1 MQNRFEQF
9 SQNIIAMHTGS
20 AGAFDP
26 ARMMFPPEEKEASSQ
41 EMQNLYMTNVYRIQ
55 NLTEENY
62 LYRQNFQFL
71 TQMFEKQIHKKLYP
85 QVERQVEKTIRQEL
99 PKAEDR
105 VIREMTKELHTL
117 VKESGVE
124 QLRVLEKEAKEEQ
137 KVLLRKIENIY
148 NSSVYVNVQA
158 KNIQNDN
165 ISINGRVE
173 NGQKTGSATDRNT
186 WLRTQITSV
195 LEQKDQQTV
204 KNLTE
209 EILQK
214 VKAKDASVAIQQ
226 TERVYLEQVLE
237 EYTEGKTDHQQ
248 TVRQAAEIIER
259 FARRGQTERRLSEW
273 ITADPSISQPRKV
286 QQPEKARSTQ
296 LLQWMELAAHSLQP
310 SQHLTYPAAKAMENH
325 TTEEVI
331 RQKPDMAPME
341 HLSAPEERVAQPWQD
356 VINQAVQSQS
366 PQPQAGRSQDM
377 SQPQIWT
384 AQTLMSLQHQTS
396 SASSTSPAAKAMES
410 HPVEEEAIRQR
421 TDATLMEHLSVPEE
435 RVAQPS
441 QEVINQAVQ
450 SQSPQPQV
458 GRSQDIS
465 QPQIWTAQTLMSLQH
480 QTSSISS
487 ISPAAKAMESHP
499 VEEEAIRQRTDAAP
513 MEHLSTPEERVAQ
526 PSQKVV
532 NQAVQSQSP
541 QSQVGRSQDMS
552 QPQVWTTQTLLSL
565 QHNSPSTSPA
575 AKAMES
581 HPVEEEAIRQRTD
594 AAPMEHLTA
603 PEERVAQ
610 PSQDVINQAVQ
621 SQSPQPQAGR
631 SQDMSQPQA
640 RQSQDMSQPQI
651 WTAQTLMSL
660 QHQTSSASST
670 SPAAKAM
677 ESHPV
682 EEEAIRQRTDAASM
696 EHLTIPESDTKGQ
709 STKGQATENRQPH
722 VWTAQTLLSLQ
733 HTPPSVS
740 PATKAMKS
748 HSAEEATRQRT
759 KMASME
765 HLTIPE
771 NNTETQKNDVFRAEQ
786 VQRFTPVQMLPQQS
800 DMSQSM
806 PPAPTQVMSQAP
818 PSTQV
823 MPQATTPKQAMI
835 QAHMFSQM
843 QQPPEIPQAASMRR
857 SSPRPQQMTMHHPQS
872 YVMEAAPII
881 YAEEPKQAADPGEH
895 QVLRKQIREIT
906 EHIDE
911 VKKTVAIERQV
922 LTEQQKESVRQV
934 IRSTPSLLT
943 EGEIAVLMK
952 QKVETEISRKMDESM
967 QQMTNRVYRR
977 IEEKLKTERE
987 RRGRI

>member
-173 NGQKTGSATDRNT
+173 NGQKTGSVKDRNT

-214 VKAKDASVAIQQ
+214 VKTKDASVAIQQ

-237 EYTEGKTDHQQ
+237 GYTEGKTDRQQ

-286 QQPEKARSTQ
+286 QQSEKARSTQ

-310 SQHLTYPAAKAMENH
+310 SQHPTSPAAKAMESH
-325 TTEEVI
+325 PVEEEAI
-331 RQKPDMAPME
+331 RQRTDATPME
-341 HLSAPEERVAQPWQD
+341 HLSAPEEGVAQPSQA

-377 SQPQIWT
+377 SQPQVWT
-384 AQTLMSLQHQTS
+384 T
-396 SASSTSPAAKAMES
+396 
-410 HPVEEEAIRQR
+410 
-421 TDATLMEHLSVPEE
+421 
-435 RVAQPS
+435 
-441 QEVINQAVQ
+441 
-450 SQSPQPQV
+450 
-458 GRSQDIS
+458 
-465 QPQIWTAQTLMSLQH
+465 QTLMSLQH

-487 ISPAAKAMESHP
+487 TSPAAKAMESHQ
-499 VEEEAIRQRTDAAP
+499 VEKEAIRQRADVAPMEHLSAPEEGVAQPSQAVINQAVQSQSPQPQAGRSQDMSQPQVWTTQTLMSLQHQTSSISSTSPAAKAMESHQVEKEAIRQRADVAPMEHLSAPEKRVAQPSQAVINQAVQSQSSQPQGGRSQDMSQPQVWTTQTLMSLQHQASSISSTSPAAKAMESHLAEDLILQRTEAAP
-513 MEHLSTPEERVAQ
+513 MEHLSAPEERVAQ

-541 QSQVGRSQDMS
+541 QSQVGRLQDMS

-565 QHNSPSTSPA
+565 QHNSPSSAPE
-575 AKAMES
+575 AKAME
-581 HPVEEEAIRQRTD
+581 
-594 AAPMEHLTA
+594 
-603 PEERVAQ
+603 
-610 PSQDVINQAVQ
+610 
-621 SQSPQPQAGR
+621 
-631 SQDMSQPQA
+631 
-640 RQSQDMSQPQI
+640 
-651 WTAQTLMSL
+651 
-660 QHQTSSASST
+660 
-670 SPAAKAM
+670 
-677 ESHPV
+677 
-682 EEEAIRQRTDAASM
+682 
-696 EHLTIPESDTKGQ
+696 
-709 STKGQATENRQPH
+709 
-722 VWTAQTLLSLQ
+722 
-733 HTPPSVS
+733 
-740 PATKAMKS
+740 S
-748 HSAEEATRQRT
+748 HSAEEATQQRT
-759 KMASME
+759 EMASME
-765 HLTIPE
+765 HLT
-771 NNTETQKNDVFRAEQ
+771 
-786 VQRFTPVQMLPQQS
+786 
-800 DMSQSM
+800 M
-806 PPAPTQVMSQAP
+806 PPAMSP
-818 PSTQV
+818 PPTQV
-823 MPQATTPKQAMI
+823 MPQVTTPKPAMI
-835 QAHMFSQM
+835 QAHMFPQM
-843 QQPPEIPQAASMRR
+843 QQPPEVPQAASMRR
-857 SSPRPQQMTMHHPQS
+857 SGPRPQQMTMHHPQS

-895 QVLRKQIREIT
+895 QVIRKQIREIT
-906 EHIDE
+906 EHIEE

>member
-105 VIREMTKELHTL
+105 VIREMTKQLHTL
-117 VKESGVE
+117 VQESGVE

-158 KNIQNDN
+158 KNIRNN
-165 ISINGRVE
+165 NVSINGRVE
-173 NGQKTGSATDRNT
+173 NGQKTGSAKDRNT

-195 LEQKDQQTV
+195 LEQKDQQTA

-214 VKAKDASVAIQQ
+214 VKAKDTSVAIQQ

-237 EYTEGKTDHQQ
+237 EYTEGKTDRQQ
-248 TVRQAAEIIER
+248 TVRQAVEIIER
-259 FARRGQTERRLSEW
+259 FARRGQSERRLSEW

-286 QQPEKARSTQ
+286 QQSEKARSTQ

-325 TTEEVI
+325 PTEEVI

-341 HLSAPEERVAQPWQD
+341 HLSAPEERVAQPRQN

-366 PQPQAGRSQDM
+366 PQPQAGRLHDM

-384 AQTLMSLQHQTS
+384 AQLLKASQH
-396 SASSTSPAAKAMES
+396 STSPAAKAMES

-421 TDATLMEHLSVPEE
+421 TDAAPMEHLSRPEE

-458 GRSQDIS
+458 GRSQDMS

-480 QTSSISS
+480 QTSSI
-487 ISPAAKAMESHP
+487 
-499 VEEEAIRQRTDAAP
+499 
-513 MEHLSTPEERVAQ
+513 
-526 PSQKVV
+526 
-532 NQAVQSQSP
+532 
-541 QSQVGRSQDMS
+541 
-552 QPQVWTTQTLLSL
+552 
-565 QHNSPSTSPA
+565 
-575 AKAMES
+575 
-581 HPVEEEAIRQRTD
+581 
-594 AAPMEHLTA
+594 
-603 PEERVAQ
+603 
-610 PSQDVINQAVQ
+610 
-621 SQSPQPQAGR
+621 
-631 SQDMSQPQA
+631 
-640 RQSQDMSQPQI
+640 
-651 WTAQTLMSL
+651 
-660 QHQTSSASST
+660 SST

-733 HTPPSVS
+733 HTPHSVS

-765 HLTIPE
+765 HLTMPE
-771 NNTETQKNDVFRAEQ
+771 NNTETQKDDVFRVEQ

-806 PPAPTQVMSQAP
+806 PPAPTQVM
-818 PSTQV
+818 
-823 MPQATTPKQAMI
+823 PQATTPKQAMI

-843 QQPPEIPQAASMRR
+843 QQPPEVPQAASMRR
-857 SSPRPQQMTMHHPQS
+857 SSPRSQQRTMHHPQS

-881 YAEEPKQAADPGEH
+881 YAEEPKQVADPGEH
-895 QVLRKQIREIT
+895 QVIRKQIREIT
-906 EHIDE
+906 EHIEE

>member
-173 NGQKTGSATDRNT
+173 NGQKTGSVEDRNT

-214 VKAKDASVAIQQ
+214 VKTKDASVAIQQ

-237 EYTEGKTDHQQ
+237 GYTEGKTDRQQ

-273 ITADPSISQPRKV
+273 ITADPSISQPKKV
-286 QQPEKARSTQ
+286 QQSEKARSTQ

-310 SQHLTYPAAKAMENH
+310 SQHPTSPAAKAMENH
-325 TTEEVI
+325 TKEEVI
-331 RQKPDMAPME
+331 RQKADMAPME
-341 HLSAPEERVAQPWQD
+341 HLSAPEERVAQPSQA

-377 SQPQIWT
+377 SQPQVWT
-384 AQTLMSLQHQTS
+384 TQTLMSLQHQTS
-396 SASSTSPAAKAMES
+396 SISSTSPAAKAMES

-421 TDATLMEHLSVPEE
+421 ADAAPMEHLSAPEE

-441 QEVINQAVQ
+441 QKIANQAVQ
-450 SQSPQPQV
+450 NQSPQPQV
-458 GRSQDIS
+458 GRSQDMS
-465 QPQIWTAQTLMSLQH
+465 QPQVWTTQTLMSLQH
-480 QTSSISS
+480 PTSST
-487 ISPAAKAMESHP
+487 SPAAKAMESHLA
-499 VEEEAIRQRTDAAP
+499 EDLILQRTEAAP
-513 MEHLSTPEERVAQ
+513 MEHLTAPEERVAQ

-541 QSQVGRSQDMS
+541 QSRVGRLQDMS

-581 HPVEEEAIRQRTD
+581 H
-594 AAPMEHLTA
+594 
-603 PEERVAQ
+603 
-610 PSQDVINQAVQ
+610 
-621 SQSPQPQAGR
+621 
-631 SQDMSQPQA
+631 
-640 RQSQDMSQPQI
+640 
-651 WTAQTLMSL
+651 
-660 QHQTSSASST
+660 
-670 SPAAKAM
+670 
-677 ESHPV
+677 
-682 EEEAIRQRTDAASM
+682 
-696 EHLTIPESDTKGQ
+696 
-709 STKGQATENRQPH
+709 
-722 VWTAQTLLSLQ
+722 
-733 HTPPSVS
+733 
-740 PATKAMKS
+740 
-748 HSAEEATRQRT
+748 SAEEATQQRT
-759 KMASME
+759 EMASME
-765 HLTIPE
+765 HLT
-771 NNTETQKNDVFRAEQ
+771 
-786 VQRFTPVQMLPQQS
+786 
-800 DMSQSM
+800 M
-806 PPAPTQVMSQAP
+806 PPAMSP
-818 PSTQV
+818 PPTQV
-823 MPQATTPKQAMI
+823 MPQVTIPKPAMI
-835 QAHMFSQM
+835 QAHMFPQM
-843 QQPPEIPQAASMRR
+843 QQPPEVPQAASMRR
-857 SSPRPQQMTMHHPQS
+857 SSPRLQQRTMHHPQS

-895 QVLRKQIREIT
+895 QVIRKQIREIT
-906 EHIDE
+906 EHIEE

>member
-165 ISINGRVE
+165 VSINGRVE
-173 NGQKTGSATDRNT
+173 NGQKTGSAEDRNT

-214 VKAKDASVAIQQ
+214 VKTKDASVAIQQ

-237 EYTEGKTDHQQ
+237 GYTEGKTDRQQ

-259 FARRGQTERRLSEW
+259 FTRWGQTERRLSEW

-286 QQPEKARSTQ
+286 QQSEKARSTQ

-310 SQHLTYPAAKAMENH
+310 AQHPTSPAAKAMENH
-325 TTEEVI
+325 TKEEVI
-331 RQKPDMAPME
+331 RQKADMAPME
-341 HLSAPEERVAQPWQD
+341 HLSIQQPKTFQVEQQVSSQPTKEAIRQRTDATTMEHLSVSEERVAQSSQA

-366 PQPQAGRSQDM
+366 PQPQAGRSHNM
-377 SQPQIWT
+377 SQPQVWT
-384 AQTLMSLQHQTS
+384 TQTLMSLQHQTS
-396 SASSTSPAAKAMES
+396 SISSTSPAAKAMES

-421 TDATLMEHLSVPEE
+421 ADV
-435 RVAQPS
+435 
-441 QEVINQAVQ
+441 
-450 SQSPQPQV
+450 
-458 GRSQDIS
+458 
-465 QPQIWTAQTLMSLQH
+465 
-480 QTSSISS
+480 
-487 ISPAAKAMESHP
+487 
-499 VEEEAIRQRTDAAP
+499 AP
-513 MEHLSTPEERVAQ
+513 MEHLTAPEERVAQ

-541 QSQVGRSQDMS
+541 QSQVGRLQDMS

-581 HPVEEEAIRQRTD
+581 H
-594 AAPMEHLTA
+594 
-603 PEERVAQ
+603 
-610 PSQDVINQAVQ
+610 
-621 SQSPQPQAGR
+621 
-631 SQDMSQPQA
+631 
-640 RQSQDMSQPQI
+640 
-651 WTAQTLMSL
+651 
-660 QHQTSSASST
+660 
-670 SPAAKAM
+670 
-677 ESHPV
+677 
-682 EEEAIRQRTDAASM
+682 
-696 EHLTIPESDTKGQ
+696 
-709 STKGQATENRQPH
+709 
-722 VWTAQTLLSLQ
+722 
-733 HTPPSVS
+733 
-740 PATKAMKS
+740 
-748 HSAEEATRQRT
+748 SAEEATQQRT
-759 KMASME
+759 EMASME
-765 HLTIPE
+765 HLT
-771 NNTETQKNDVFRAEQ
+771 
-786 VQRFTPVQMLPQQS
+786 
-800 DMSQSM
+800 M
-806 PPAPTQVMSQAP
+806 PPAMSSSP
-818 PSTQV
+818 TQV
-823 MPQATTPKQAMI
+823 MPQVTTPKLAII
-835 QAHMFSQM
+835 QAHMFPQM
-843 QQPPEIPQAASMRR
+843 QQPPEVPQVASMRR
-857 SSPRPQQMTMHHPQS
+857 SSPRSQQRTMHHPQS

-895 QVLRKQIREIT
+895 QVIRKQIREIT
-906 EHIDE
+906 EHIEE

>member
-165 ISINGRVE
+165 VSINGRVE
-173 NGQKTGSATDRNT
+173 NGQKTGSAKDRNT

-214 VKAKDASVAIQQ
+214 VKTKDASVAIQQ

-237 EYTEGKTDHQQ
+237 GYTEGKTDRQQ

-286 QQPEKARSTQ
+286 QQSEKARSTQ
-296 LLQWMELAAHSLQP
+296 LLQWMEMAAHSLQP
-310 SQHLTYPAAKAMENH
+310 SQHPTSPAAKAMENH
-325 TTEEVI
+325 TKEEVI
-331 RQKPDMAPME
+331 RQKADMAPME
-341 HLSAPEERVAQPWQD
+341 HLTAPEERVVQPSQA
-356 VINQAVQSQS
+356 VINQAVQSHS

-377 SQPQIWT
+377 SQPQVWT
-384 AQTLMSLQHQTS
+384 TQTLMSLQHQTS
-396 SASSTSPAAKAMES
+396 SISSASPAAKAMES

-421 TDATLMEHLSVPEE
+421 ADV
-435 RVAQPS
+435 
-441 QEVINQAVQ
+441 
-450 SQSPQPQV
+450 
-458 GRSQDIS
+458 
-465 QPQIWTAQTLMSLQH
+465 
-480 QTSSISS
+480 
-487 ISPAAKAMESHP
+487 
-499 VEEEAIRQRTDAAP
+499 AP
-513 MEHLSTPEERVAQ
+513 MEHLTAPEERVAQ

-541 QSQVGRSQDMS
+541 QSQVGRLQDMSQPQVWTTQTLMSLQHPTSSTSPAAKAMESHLAEDLILQRTEATPMEHLSAPEERVAQPSQKVVNQAVQNQSPQLQVGRLQDMS

-565 QHNSPSTSPA
+565 QHNSPSSSPE
-575 AKAMES
+575 AKAME
-581 HPVEEEAIRQRTD
+581 
-594 AAPMEHLTA
+594 
-603 PEERVAQ
+603 
-610 PSQDVINQAVQ
+610 
-621 SQSPQPQAGR
+621 
-631 SQDMSQPQA
+631 
-640 RQSQDMSQPQI
+640 
-651 WTAQTLMSL
+651 
-660 QHQTSSASST
+660 
-670 SPAAKAM
+670 
-677 ESHPV
+677 
-682 EEEAIRQRTDAASM
+682 
-696 EHLTIPESDTKGQ
+696 
-709 STKGQATENRQPH
+709 
-722 VWTAQTLLSLQ
+722 
-733 HTPPSVS
+733 
-740 PATKAMKS
+740 S
-748 HSAEEATRQRT
+748 HSAEEATQQRT
-759 KMASME
+759 EMASME
-765 HLTIPE
+765 HLT
-771 NNTETQKNDVFRAEQ
+771 
-786 VQRFTPVQMLPQQS
+786 
-800 DMSQSM
+800 M
-806 PPAPTQVMSQAP
+806 PPAMSP
-818 PSTQV
+818 SSTQV
-823 MPQATTPKQAMI
+823 MPQVTTPKPAMI
-835 QAHMFSQM
+835 QAHMFPQM
-843 QQPPEIPQAASMRR
+843 QQPPEVPQAASMRR
-857 SSPRPQQMTMHHPQS
+857 SSPRSQQMTMHHPQS

-895 QVLRKQIREIT
+895 QVIRKQIREIT
-906 EHIDE
+906 EHIEE

>member
-1 MQNRFEQF
+1 
-9 SQNIIAMHTGS
+9 MHTGS

-173 NGQKTGSATDRNT
+173 NGQKTGSVEDRNT

-214 VKAKDASVAIQQ
+214 VKTKDASVAIQQ

-237 EYTEGKTDHQQ
+237 GYTEGKTDRQQ

-286 QQPEKARSTQ
+286 QQSEKARSTQ

-310 SQHLTYPAAKAMENH
+310 SQHPTSPAAKAMENH
-325 TTEEVI
+325 TKEEVI
-331 RQKPDMAPME
+331 RQKADMAPME
-341 HLSAPEERVAQPWQD
+341 HLTAPEERVVQPSQA
-356 VINQAVQSQS
+356 VINQAVQSHS

-377 SQPQIWT
+377 SQPQVWT
-384 AQTLMSLQHQTS
+384 TQTLMSLQHQTS
-396 SASSTSPAAKAMES
+396 SISSASPAAKAMESHPVEEEAIRQRADVASMEHLPASEERVAQPSQAVIDQAVQSHSPQPQAGRSQDMSQPQVWTTQTLMSLQHQTSSISSTSPAAKAMES

-421 TDATLMEHLSVPEE
+421 ADV
-435 RVAQPS
+435 
-441 QEVINQAVQ
+441 
-450 SQSPQPQV
+450 
-458 GRSQDIS
+458 
-465 QPQIWTAQTLMSLQH
+465 
-480 QTSSISS
+480 
-487 ISPAAKAMESHP
+487 
-499 VEEEAIRQRTDAAP
+499 AP
-513 MEHLSTPEERVAQ
+513 MEHLTAPEERVAQ

-541 QSQVGRSQDMS
+541 QSQVGRLQDMSQPQVWTTQTLMSLQHQTSSISSTSPAAKAMESHPVEEEAIRQRADVAPMEHLTAPEERVAQPSQKVVNQAVQSQSPQSQVGRLQDMS

-565 QHNSPSTSPA
+565 QHNSPSSSPE
-575 AKAMES
+575 AKAME
-581 HPVEEEAIRQRTD
+581 
-594 AAPMEHLTA
+594 
-603 PEERVAQ
+603 
-610 PSQDVINQAVQ
+610 
-621 SQSPQPQAGR
+621 
-631 SQDMSQPQA
+631 
-640 RQSQDMSQPQI
+640 
-651 WTAQTLMSL
+651 
-660 QHQTSSASST
+660 
-670 SPAAKAM
+670 
-677 ESHPV
+677 
-682 EEEAIRQRTDAASM
+682 
-696 EHLTIPESDTKGQ
+696 
-709 STKGQATENRQPH
+709 
-722 VWTAQTLLSLQ
+722 
-733 HTPPSVS
+733 
-740 PATKAMKS
+740 S
-748 HSAEEATRQRT
+748 HSAEEATQQRT
-759 KMASME
+759 EMASME
-765 HLTIPE
+765 HLTMP
-771 NNTETQKNDVFRAEQ
+771 TA
-786 VQRFTPVQMLPQQS
+786 
-800 DMSQSM
+800 MSPS
-806 PPAPTQVMSQAP
+806 
-818 PSTQV
+818 STQV
-823 MPQATTPKQAMI
+823 MPQVTTPKSAMI
-835 QAHMFSQM
+835 QAHMFPQM
-843 QQPPEIPQAASMRR
+843 QQPPEVPQAASMRR
-857 SSPRPQQMTMHHPQS
+857 SSPRSQQRTMHHPQS

-895 QVLRKQIREIT
+895 QVIRKQIREIT
-906 EHIDE
+906 EHIEE

>member
-173 NGQKTGSATDRNT
+173 NGQKTGSVKDRNT

-209 EILQK
+209 EILRK
-214 VKAKDASVAIQQ
+214 VKTKDASVAIQQ

-237 EYTEGKTDHQQ
+237 GYTEGKTDRQQ

-286 QQPEKARSTQ
+286 QQSEKARSTQ
-296 LLQWMELAAHSLQP
+296 LLQWMELAAHSLQS
-310 SQHLTYPAAKAMENH
+310 SQHPT
-325 TTEEVI
+325 
-331 RQKPDMAPME
+331 
-341 HLSAPEERVAQPWQD
+341 
-356 VINQAVQSQS
+356 
-366 PQPQAGRSQDM
+366 
-377 SQPQIWT
+377 
-384 AQTLMSLQHQTS
+384 
-396 SASSTSPAAKAMES
+396 
-410 HPVEEEAIRQR
+410 
-421 TDATLMEHLSVPEE
+421 
-435 RVAQPS
+435 
-441 QEVINQAVQ
+441 
-450 SQSPQPQV
+450 
-458 GRSQDIS
+458 
-465 QPQIWTAQTLMSLQH
+465 
-480 QTSSISS
+480 
-487 ISPAAKAMESHP
+487 SPAAKAMESHP

-513 MEHLSTPEERVAQ
+513 MEHLSTPEEHVAQ
-526 PSQKVV
+526 PSQ
-532 NQAVQSQSP
+532 A
-541 QSQVGRSQDMS
+541 
-552 QPQVWTTQTLLSL
+552 
-565 QHNSPSTSPA
+565 
-575 AKAMES
+575 
-581 HPVEEEAIRQRTD
+581 
-594 AAPMEHLTA
+594 
-603 PEERVAQ
+603 
-610 PSQDVINQAVQ
+610 VINQAVQ

-631 SQDMSQPQA
+631 SQDISQPQA
-640 RQSQDMSQPQI
+640 RQSQDMSQPKI

-660 QHQTSSASST
+660 QHQTSST

-709 STKGQATENRQPH
+709 AAENRKPH
-722 VWTAQTLLSLQ
+722 VWTAQTLMSLQ
-733 HTPPSVS
+733 HQTSSISSTS
-740 PATKAMKS
+740 PAAKAMES
-748 HSAEEATRQRT
+748 HPVEEEATRQRT

-765 HLTIPE
+765 HLTMPE
-771 NNTETQKNDVFRAEQ
+771 NNTETQKDDVFRAEQ

-806 PPAPTQVMSQAP
+806 S
-818 PSTQV
+818 PSPTQV
-823 MPQATTPKQAMI
+823 MPQVTIPKPAMI
-835 QAHMFSQM
+835 QAHMFPQM
-843 QQPPEIPQAASMRR
+843 QQPPEVPQAASMRR
-857 SSPRPQQMTMHHPQS
+857 SSPRLQQRTMHHPQS

-895 QVLRKQIREIT
+895 QVIRKQIREIT
-906 EHIDE
+906 EHIEE

>member
-9 SQNIIAMHTGS
+9 SQNIIAMHIGS
-20 AGAFDP
+20 TGAFDP

-173 NGQKTGSATDRNT
+173 NGQKTGSAKDRNT

-214 VKAKDASVAIQQ
+214 VKAKDASVAIRQ

-237 EYTEGKTDHQQ
+237 EYTEGKTDRQQ

-286 QQPEKARSTQ
+286 QQSEKTRSTQ
-296 LLQWMELAAHSLQP
+296 LLQWMEMAAHSLQP
-310 SQHLTYPAAKAMENH
+310 SQHP
-325 TTEEVI
+325 
-331 RQKPDMAPME
+331 
-341 HLSAPEERVAQPWQD
+341 
-356 VINQAVQSQS
+356 
-366 PQPQAGRSQDM
+366 
-377 SQPQIWT
+377 
-384 AQTLMSLQHQTS
+384 
-396 SASSTSPAAKAMES
+396 TSPAAKAMES

-421 TDATLMEHLSVPEE
+421 TDATLMEHLS
-435 RVAQPS
+435 
-441 QEVINQAVQ
+441 
-450 SQSPQPQV
+450 
-458 GRSQDIS
+458 
-465 QPQIWTAQTLMSLQH
+465 
-480 QTSSISS
+480 
-487 ISPAAKAMESHP
+487 
-499 VEEEAIRQRTDAAP
+499 
-513 MEHLSTPEERVAQ
+513 
-526 PSQKVV
+526 
-532 NQAVQSQSP
+532 
-541 QSQVGRSQDMS
+541 
-552 QPQVWTTQTLLSL
+552 
-565 QHNSPSTSPA
+565 
-575 AKAMES
+575 
-581 HPVEEEAIRQRTD
+581 
-594 AAPMEHLTA
+594 A

-610 PSQDVINQAVQ
+610 PSQAVINQAVQ

-631 SQDMSQPQA
+631 SQDMSQPQV
-640 RQSQDMSQPQI
+640 
-651 WTAQTLMSL
+651 WTTQTLMSL
-660 QHQTSSASST
+660 QHQTSSISST

-682 EEEAIRQRTDAASM
+682 EEEALRQRADAAAM
-696 EHLTIPESDTKGQ
+696 EHLPAPEERVAQPSKKVVNQAVQ
-709 STKGQATENRQPH
+709 SQSPQSQVGRLQDMSQPQ
-722 VWTAQTLLSLQ
+722 VWTTQTLLSLQ
-733 HTPPSVS
+733 HNSPSSS
-740 PATKAMKS
+740 PEAKAMES
-748 HSAEEATRQRT
+748 HSAEEATQQRT
-759 KMASME
+759 EMASME
-765 HLTIPE
+765 HLT
-771 NNTETQKNDVFRAEQ
+771 
-786 VQRFTPVQMLPQQS
+786 
-800 DMSQSM
+800 M
-806 PPAPTQVMSQAP
+806 PPAMSP
-818 PSTQV
+818 PPTQV
-823 MPQATTPKQAMI
+823 MPQVTTPKQEMI
-835 QAHMFSQM
+835 QAHMFPQM
-843 QQPPEIPQAASMRR
+843 QQPPEVPQAASMRR
-857 SSPRPQQMTMHHPQS
+857 SSPRLQQRTMHHPQS

-895 QVLRKQIREIT
+895 QVIRKQIREIT
-906 EHIDE
+906 EHIEE

>member
-173 NGQKTGSATDRNT
+173 NGQKTGSAKDRNT

-273 ITADPSISQPRKV
+273 ITADPSISQQRKV
-286 QQPEKARSTQ
+286 QQSEKARSTQ

-310 SQHLTYPAAKAMENH
+310 SKHPVSPVAKAMESH
-325 TTEEVI
+325 PTEEVI
-331 RQKPDMAPME
+331 RQKTDMAPME
-341 HLSAPEERVAQPWQD
+341 HLSAPEERVTQPWQAVINQAVQSQSPQPQEGRSHD
-356 VINQAVQSQS
+356 MSQPQVWTAQLLKASRHSTSPAAKAMESHPVEEEAIRQRTDAAPMEHLSRPEERVAQPSQEVINQAVQSQS

-396 SASSTSPAAKAMES
+396 SISSTSPAAKAME
-410 HPVEEEAIRQR
+410 R
-421 TDATLMEHLSVPEE
+421 
-435 RVAQPS
+435 
-441 QEVINQAVQ
+441 
-450 SQSPQPQV
+450 
-458 GRSQDIS
+458 
-465 QPQIWTAQTLMSLQH
+465 
-480 QTSSISS
+480 
-487 ISPAAKAMESHP
+487 HP
-499 VEEEAIRQRTDAAP
+499 VEEEAIRQRTDAAS
-513 MEHLSTPEERVAQ
+513 MEHLTVPEERVAQ

-541 QSQVGRSQDMS
+541 QSQVGRLQDMS

-565 QHNSPSTSPA
+565 QHNSPSSSPE
-575 AKAMES
+575 AKAME
-581 HPVEEEAIRQRTD
+581 
-594 AAPMEHLTA
+594 
-603 PEERVAQ
+603 
-610 PSQDVINQAVQ
+610 
-621 SQSPQPQAGR
+621 
-631 SQDMSQPQA
+631 
-640 RQSQDMSQPQI
+640 
-651 WTAQTLMSL
+651 
-660 QHQTSSASST
+660 
-670 SPAAKAM
+670 
-677 ESHPV
+677 
-682 EEEAIRQRTDAASM
+682 
-696 EHLTIPESDTKGQ
+696 
-709 STKGQATENRQPH
+709 
-722 VWTAQTLLSLQ
+722 
-733 HTPPSVS
+733 
-740 PATKAMKS
+740 S
-748 HSAEEATRQRT
+748 HSAEEATQQRT
-759 KMASME
+759 EMASME
-765 HLTIPE
+765 HLT
-771 NNTETQKNDVFRAEQ
+771 
-786 VQRFTPVQMLPQQS
+786 
-800 DMSQSM
+800 M
-806 PPAPTQVMSQAP
+806 PPAMSP
-818 PSTQV
+818 PPTQV
-823 MPQATTPKQAMI
+823 MPQVTIPKPAMI
-835 QAHMFSQM
+835 QAHMFPQM
-843 QQPPEIPQAASMRR
+843 QQPPEVPQAASMRR
-857 SSPRPQQMTMHHPQS
+857 SSPRLQQRTMHHPQS

-895 QVLRKQIREIT
+895 QVIRKQIREIT
-906 EHIDE
+906 EHIEE

>member
-1 MQNRFEQF
+1 
-9 SQNIIAMHTGS
+9 
-20 AGAFDP
+20 
-26 ARMMFPPEEKEASSQ
+26 
-41 EMQNLYMTNVYRIQ
+41 
-55 NLTEENY
+55 
-62 LYRQNFQFL
+62 
-71 TQMFEKQIHKKLYP
+71 
-85 QVERQVEKTIRQEL
+85 
-99 PKAEDR
+99 
-105 VIREMTKELHTL
+105 
-117 VKESGVE
+117 
-124 QLRVLEKEAKEEQ
+124 
-137 KVLLRKIENIY
+137 
-148 NSSVYVNVQA
+148 
-158 KNIQNDN
+158 
-165 ISINGRVE
+165 
-173 NGQKTGSATDRNT
+173 
-186 WLRTQITSV
+186 
-195 LEQKDQQTV
+195 
-204 KNLTE
+204 
-209 EILQK
+209 
-214 VKAKDASVAIQQ
+214 
-226 TERVYLEQVLE
+226 
-237 EYTEGKTDHQQ
+237 
-248 TVRQAAEIIER
+248 
-259 FARRGQTERRLSEW
+259 
-273 ITADPSISQPRKV
+273 
-286 QQPEKARSTQ
+286 
-296 LLQWMELAAHSLQP
+296 
-310 SQHLTYPAAKAMENH
+310 
-325 TTEEVI
+325 
-331 RQKPDMAPME
+331 
-341 HLSAPEERVAQPWQD
+341 
-356 VINQAVQSQS
+356 
-366 PQPQAGRSQDM
+366 
-377 SQPQIWT
+377 
-384 AQTLMSLQHQTS
+384 
-396 SASSTSPAAKAMES
+396 
-410 HPVEEEAIRQR
+410 
-421 TDATLMEHLSVPEE
+421 MEHLSVPEE

-594 AAPMEHLTA
+594 AAPMEHLST

-610 PSQDVINQAVQ
+610 PSQEVINQAVQ
-621 SQSPQPQAGR
+621 NQNPQPQAGR
-631 SQDMSQPQA
+631 
-640 RQSQDMSQPQI
+640 SQDMSQPQI
-651 WTAQTLMSL
+651 WTAQTLMPL
-660 QHQTSSASST
+660 QHQTFSISSV

-677 ESHPV
+677 ERHPV
-682 EEEAIRQRTDAASM
+682 E
-696 EHLTIPESDTKGQ
+696 
-709 STKGQATENRQPH
+709 
-722 VWTAQTLLSLQ
+722 
-733 HTPPSVS
+733 
-740 PATKAMKS
+740 
-748 HSAEEATRQRT
+748 EEATRQRT
-759 KMASME
+759 EMASME
-765 HLTIPE
+765 HLTMPE
-771 NNTETQKNDVFRAEQ
+771 NNTETQKDDVFRAEQ

-806 PPAPTQVMSQAP
+806 SPAPTQVMP
-818 PSTQV
+818 QV
-823 MPQATTPKQAMI
+823 TTPKQAMI
-835 QAHMFSQM
+835 QAHMFPQM
-843 QQPPEIPQAASMRR
+843 QQPPEVPQAASMRR
-857 SSPRPQQMTMHHPQS
+857 SSPRLQQRTMHHPQS

-895 QVLRKQIREIT
+895 QVIRKQIREIT
-906 EHIDE
+906 EHIEE

>member
-105 VIREMTKELHTL
+105 VIREMTKQLHTL
-117 VKESGVE
+117 VQESGVE

-158 KNIQNDN
+158 KNIRNN
-165 ISINGRVE
+165 NVSINGRVE
-173 NGQKTGSATDRNT
+173 NGQKTGSAKDRNT

-195 LEQKDQQTV
+195 LEQKDQQTA

-214 VKAKDASVAIQQ
+214 VKAKDTSVAIQQ

-237 EYTEGKTDHQQ
+237 EYTEGKTDRQQ
-248 TVRQAAEIIER
+248 TVRQAVEIIER
-259 FARRGQTERRLSEW
+259 FARRGQSERRLSEW

-286 QQPEKARSTQ
+286 QQSEKARSTQ

-325 TTEEVI
+325 PTEEVI

-341 HLSAPEERVAQPWQD
+341 HLSAPEERVAQPRQN

-366 PQPQAGRSQDM
+366 PQPQAGRLHDM

-384 AQTLMSLQHQTS
+384 AQLLKASQH
-396 SASSTSPAAKAMES
+396 STSPAAKAMES

-421 TDATLMEHLSVPEE
+421 TDAAPMEHLSRPEE

-458 GRSQDIS
+458 GRSQDMS

-480 QTSSISS
+480 QTSSI
-487 ISPAAKAMESHP
+487 
-499 VEEEAIRQRTDAAP
+499 
-513 MEHLSTPEERVAQ
+513 
-526 PSQKVV
+526 
-532 NQAVQSQSP
+532 
-541 QSQVGRSQDMS
+541 
-552 QPQVWTTQTLLSL
+552 
-565 QHNSPSTSPA
+565 
-575 AKAMES
+575 
-581 HPVEEEAIRQRTD
+581 
-594 AAPMEHLTA
+594 
-603 PEERVAQ
+603 
-610 PSQDVINQAVQ
+610 
-621 SQSPQPQAGR
+621 
-631 SQDMSQPQA
+631 
-640 RQSQDMSQPQI
+640 
-651 WTAQTLMSL
+651 
-660 QHQTSSASST
+660 SST

-733 HTPPSVS
+733 HTPHSVS

-748 HSAEEATRQRT
+748 HSADDATRQRT

-765 HLTIPE
+765 HLTMPE
-771 NNTETQKNDVFRAEQ
+771 NNTETQKDDVFRVEQ

-806 PPAPTQVMSQAP
+806 PPAPTQVM
-818 PSTQV
+818 
-823 MPQATTPKQAMI
+823 PQATTPKQAMI

-843 QQPPEIPQAASMRR
+843 QQPPEVPQAASMRR
-857 SSPRPQQMTMHHPQS
+857 SSPRSQQMTMHHPQS

-881 YAEEPKQAADPGEH
+881 YAEEPKQVADPGEH
-895 QVLRKQIREIT
+895 QVIRKQIREIT
-906 EHIDE
+906 EHIEE

>member
-173 NGQKTGSATDRNT
+173 NGQKTGSAKDRNT

-214 VKAKDASVAIQQ
+214 VKTKDASVAIQQ

-237 EYTEGKTDHQQ
+237 GYTEGKTDRQQ

-286 QQPEKARSTQ
+286 QQSEKARSTQ

-310 SQHLTYPAAKAMENH
+310 SQYPTSPAAKAMENH
-325 TTEEVI
+325 TKEEVI
-331 RQKPDMAPME
+331 RQKADMAPME
-341 HLSAPEERVAQPWQD
+341 HLTAPEERVAQPSQD

-366 PQPQAGRSQDM
+366 PQPQAGRSQDMSQPQARQSQDM

-581 HPVEEEAIRQRTD
+581 HSVEEEAIRQRTD
-594 AAPMEHLTA
+594 AAPMEHLST

-610 PSQDVINQAVQ
+610 PSQEVINQAVQ
-621 SQSPQPQAGR
+621 NQNPQPQAGR
-631 SQDMSQPQA
+631 
-640 RQSQDMSQPQI
+640 SQDMSQPQI
-651 WTAQTLMSL
+651 WTAQTLMPL
-660 QHQTSSASST
+660 QHQTFSISSV

-677 ESHPV
+677 ERHPV
-682 EEEAIRQRTDAASM
+682 E
-696 EHLTIPESDTKGQ
+696 
-709 STKGQATENRQPH
+709 
-722 VWTAQTLLSLQ
+722 
-733 HTPPSVS
+733 
-740 PATKAMKS
+740 
-748 HSAEEATRQRT
+748 EEATRQRT
-759 KMASME
+759 EMASME
-765 HLTIPE
+765 HLTMPE
-771 NNTETQKNDVFRAEQ
+771 NNTETQKDDVFRAEQ

-806 PPAPTQVMSQAP
+806 SPAPTQVMP
-818 PSTQV
+818 QV
-823 MPQATTPKQAMI
+823 TTPKQAMI
-835 QAHMFSQM
+835 QAHMFPQM
-843 QQPPEIPQAASMRR
+843 QQPPEVPQAASMRR
-857 SSPRPQQMTMHHPQS
+857 SSPRLQQRTMHHPQS

-895 QVLRKQIREIT
+895 QVIRKQIREIT
-906 EHIDE
+906 EHIEE

>member
-99 PKAEDR
+99 PEAEDR

-117 VKESGVE
+117 VQESGVE

-173 NGQKTGSATDRNT
+173 NGQKTGRDTDRNT

-195 LEQKDQQTV
+195 LEQKDQQTA

-214 VKAKDASVAIQQ
+214 VKAKDTSVAIQQ

-237 EYTEGKTDHQQ
+237 GYTEGKTDRQQ
-248 TVRQAAEIIER
+248 TARQATEIIER

-341 HLSAPEERVAQPWQD
+341 HLSAPEERVTQPWQE
-356 VINQAVQSQS
+356 VINQAVQNQS
-366 PQPQAGRSQDM
+366 PQPQAGQLQDM
-377 SQPQIWT
+377 SQPQVWT
-384 AQTLMSLQHQTS
+384 TQTLMSLQHQTS
-396 SASSTSPAAKAMES
+396 SISSTSPAAKAMES

-421 TDATLMEHLSVPEE
+421 ADVAPMEHLTAPEE

-441 QEVINQAVQ
+441 QAVINQAVQ

-458 GRSQDIS
+458 GRSQDMS
-465 QPQIWTAQTLMSLQH
+465 QPQVWTTQTLMSLQH

-487 ISPAAKAMESHP
+487 TSPAAKAMESHP
-499 VEEEAIRQRTDAAP
+499 VEEEAIRQRADVAP
-513 MEHLSTPEERVAQ
+513 MEHLTAPEERVAQ

-541 QSQVGRSQDMS
+541 QSQVGRLQDMS

-565 QHNSPSTSPA
+565 QHNSPSSSPE
-575 AKAMES
+575 AKAME
-581 HPVEEEAIRQRTD
+581 
-594 AAPMEHLTA
+594 
-603 PEERVAQ
+603 
-610 PSQDVINQAVQ
+610 
-621 SQSPQPQAGR
+621 
-631 SQDMSQPQA
+631 
-640 RQSQDMSQPQI
+640 
-651 WTAQTLMSL
+651 
-660 QHQTSSASST
+660 
-670 SPAAKAM
+670 
-677 ESHPV
+677 
-682 EEEAIRQRTDAASM
+682 
-696 EHLTIPESDTKGQ
+696 
-709 STKGQATENRQPH
+709 
-722 VWTAQTLLSLQ
+722 
-733 HTPPSVS
+733 
-740 PATKAMKS
+740 S
-748 HSAEEATRQRT
+748 HSAEEATQQRT
-759 KMASME
+759 EMASME
-765 HLTIPE
+765 HLT
-771 NNTETQKNDVFRAEQ
+771 
-786 VQRFTPVQMLPQQS
+786 
-800 DMSQSM
+800 M
-806 PPAPTQVMSQAP
+806 PPAMSP
-818 PSTQV
+818 PPTQV
-823 MPQATTPKQAMI
+823 MPQVTTPKQAMI

-843 QQPPEIPQAASMRR
+843 QQPPEVPQAASMRR
-857 SSPRPQQMTMHHPQS
+857 SSPRLQQRTMHHPQS

-895 QVLRKQIREIT
+895 QVIRKQIREIT

-952 QKVETEISRKMDESM
+952 QKVETEILRKMDESM

>member
-173 NGQKTGSATDRNT
+173 NGQKTGSAKDRNT

-204 KNLTE
+204 RNLTE

-214 VKAKDASVAIQQ
+214 VKTKDASVAIQQ

-237 EYTEGKTDHQQ
+237 EYTEGKTDRQQ

-286 QQPEKARSTQ
+286 QQSEKARSTQ
-296 LLQWMELAAHSLQP
+296 LLQWMEMAAHSLQP
-310 SQHLTYPAAKAMENH
+310 SQHPTSPAAKAMENH
-325 TTEEVI
+325 TKEEVI
-331 RQKPDMAPME
+331 RQKADMAPME
-341 HLSAPEERVAQPWQD
+341 HLTAPEERVVQPSQA
-356 VINQAVQSQS
+356 VINQAVQSHS

-377 SQPQIWT
+377 SQPQVWT
-384 AQTLMSLQHQTS
+384 TQTLMSLQHQTS
-396 SASSTSPAAKAMES
+396 SISSTSPAAKAMES

-421 TDATLMEHLSVPEE
+421 ADV
-435 RVAQPS
+435 
-441 QEVINQAVQ
+441 
-450 SQSPQPQV
+450 
-458 GRSQDIS
+458 
-465 QPQIWTAQTLMSLQH
+465 
-480 QTSSISS
+480 
-487 ISPAAKAMESHP
+487 
-499 VEEEAIRQRTDAAP
+499 AP
-513 MEHLSTPEERVAQ
+513 MEHLTAPEERVAQ

-541 QSQVGRSQDMS
+541 QSQVGRLQDMSQPQVWTTQTLMSLQHQTSSISSTSPAAKAMESHPVEEEAIRQRADVAPMEHLTAPEERVAQPSQKVVNQAVQSQSPQSQVGRLQDMS

-565 QHNSPSTSPA
+565 QHNSPSSSPE
-575 AKAMES
+575 AKAME
-581 HPVEEEAIRQRTD
+581 
-594 AAPMEHLTA
+594 
-603 PEERVAQ
+603 
-610 PSQDVINQAVQ
+610 
-621 SQSPQPQAGR
+621 
-631 SQDMSQPQA
+631 
-640 RQSQDMSQPQI
+640 
-651 WTAQTLMSL
+651 
-660 QHQTSSASST
+660 
-670 SPAAKAM
+670 
-677 ESHPV
+677 
-682 EEEAIRQRTDAASM
+682 
-696 EHLTIPESDTKGQ
+696 
-709 STKGQATENRQPH
+709 
-722 VWTAQTLLSLQ
+722 
-733 HTPPSVS
+733 
-740 PATKAMKS
+740 S
-748 HSAEEATRQRT
+748 HSAEEATQQRT
-759 KMASME
+759 EMASME
-765 HLTIPE
+765 HLT
-771 NNTETQKNDVFRAEQ
+771 
-786 VQRFTPVQMLPQQS
+786 
-800 DMSQSM
+800 M
-806 PPAPTQVMSQAP
+806 PPAMSP
-818 PSTQV
+818 SSTQV
-823 MPQATTPKQAMI
+823 MPQVTTPKPAMI
-835 QAHMFSQM
+835 QAHMFPQM
-843 QQPPEIPQAASMRR
+843 QQPPEVPQAASMRR
-857 SSPRPQQMTMHHPQS
+857 SSPRSQQMTMHHPQS

-895 QVLRKQIREIT
+895 QVIRKQIREIT
-906 EHIDE
+906 EHIEE

>member
-99 PKAEDR
+99 PEAEDR

-173 NGQKTGSATDRNT
+173 NGQKTGSAEDRNT

-237 EYTEGKTDHQQ
+237 EYTEGKTDRQQ

-286 QQPEKARSTQ
+286 QQSEKARSTQ

-310 SQHLTYPAAKAMENH
+310 SQHPVSPAAKVMENH
-325 TTEEVI
+325 TKEEVI
-331 RQKPDMAPME
+331 RQKADMAPMEHLSMQQPKTFQVEQQVSSQPTKEAIRQRTDATPME
-341 HLSAPEERVAQPWQD
+341 HLSAPEERVVQPSQA
-356 VINQAVQSQS
+356 VIDQAVQSHS

-377 SQPQIWT
+377 SQPQTWT
-384 AQTLMSLQHQTS
+384 TQTMMSLQHPT
-396 SASSTSPAAKAMES
+396 SSTSPAAKAMES
-410 HPVEEEAIRQR
+410 HLAEDLILQR
-421 TDATLMEHLSVPEE
+421 TE
-435 RVAQPS
+435 
-441 QEVINQAVQ
+441 
-450 SQSPQPQV
+450 
-458 GRSQDIS
+458 
-465 QPQIWTAQTLMSLQH
+465 
-480 QTSSISS
+480 
-487 ISPAAKAMESHP
+487 
-499 VEEEAIRQRTDAAP
+499 AAP
-513 MEHLSTPEERVAQ
+513 MEHLSAPEEERVAQ

-541 QSQVGRSQDMS
+541 QSQVGR
-552 QPQVWTTQTLLSL
+552 L
-565 QHNSPSTSPA
+565 
-575 AKAMES
+575 
-581 HPVEEEAIRQRTD
+581 
-594 AAPMEHLTA
+594 
-603 PEERVAQ
+603 
-610 PSQDVINQAVQ
+610 
-621 SQSPQPQAGR
+621 
-631 SQDMSQPQA
+631 
-640 RQSQDMSQPQI
+640 QDMSQPQI

-660 QHQTSSASST
+660 QHQTSSISST

-677 ESHPV
+677 ERHPV
-682 EEEAIRQRTDAASM
+682 EEEATRQRAEMVSM
-696 EHLTIPESDTKGQ
+696 EHLT
-709 STKGQATENRQPH
+709 
-722 VWTAQTLLSLQ
+722 
-733 HTPPSVS
+733 
-740 PATKAMKS
+740 M
-748 HSAEEATRQRT
+748 
-759 KMASME
+759 
-765 HLTIPE
+765 PE
-771 NNTETQKNDVFRAEQ
+771 NNTETQKEDVFRAEQ

-806 PPAPTQVMSQAP
+806 PP
-818 PSTQV
+818 
-823 MPQATTPKQAMI
+823 AMI

-895 QVLRKQIREIT
+895 QVIRKQIREIT
-906 EHIDE
+906 EHIEE

>member
-165 ISINGRVE
+165 VSINGRVE
-173 NGQKTGSATDRNT
+173 NGQKTGSAKDRNT

-214 VKAKDASVAIQQ
+214 VKTKDASVAIQQ

-237 EYTEGKTDHQQ
+237 GYTEGKTDRQQ

-273 ITADPSISQPRKV
+273 TTADPSISQPKKV
-286 QQPEKARSTQ
+286 QQSEKARSTQ
-296 LLQWMELAAHSLQP
+296 LLQWMEMAAHSLQP
-310 SQHLTYPAAKAMENH
+310 SQHPTSPAAKAMENH
-325 TTEEVI
+325 TKEEVI
-331 RQKPDMAPME
+331 RQKADMTPME
-341 HLSAPEERVAQPWQD
+341 HLSAPEDRIMQPSQE

-377 SQPQIWT
+377 SQPQVWT
-384 AQTLMSLQHQTS
+384 TQTLMSLQHQTS
-396 SASSTSPAAKAMES
+396 SISSTSPAAKAMES

-421 TDATLMEHLSVPEE
+421 ADAAPMEHLTASEE

-441 QEVINQAVQ
+441 QAVINQAMQ
-450 SQSPQPQV
+450 NQSPQPQAR
-458 GRSQDIS
+458 RSQDML
-465 QPQIWTAQTLMSLQH
+465 QPQTWTTQTMMPLQH
-480 QTSSISS
+480 PTSST
-487 ISPAAKAMESHP
+487 SPAAKAMESHLA
-499 VEEEAIRQRTDAAP
+499 EDLILQRTEAAP
-513 MEHLSTPEERVAQ
+513 MEHLSAPEERVAQ

-541 QSQVGRSQDMS
+541 QSQVGRLQDMS

-565 QHNSPSTSPA
+565 QHNSPSSSPE
-575 AKAMES
+575 AKAME
-581 HPVEEEAIRQRTD
+581 
-594 AAPMEHLTA
+594 
-603 PEERVAQ
+603 
-610 PSQDVINQAVQ
+610 
-621 SQSPQPQAGR
+621 
-631 SQDMSQPQA
+631 
-640 RQSQDMSQPQI
+640 
-651 WTAQTLMSL
+651 
-660 QHQTSSASST
+660 
-670 SPAAKAM
+670 
-677 ESHPV
+677 
-682 EEEAIRQRTDAASM
+682 
-696 EHLTIPESDTKGQ
+696 
-709 STKGQATENRQPH
+709 
-722 VWTAQTLLSLQ
+722 
-733 HTPPSVS
+733 
-740 PATKAMKS
+740 S
-748 HSAEEATRQRT
+748 HSAEEATQQRT
-759 KMASME
+759 EMASME
-765 HLTIPE
+765 HLT
-771 NNTETQKNDVFRAEQ
+771 
-786 VQRFTPVQMLPQQS
+786 
-800 DMSQSM
+800 MS
-806 PPAPTQVMSQAP
+806 PPP
-818 PSTQV
+818 TQV
-823 MPQATTPKQAMI
+823 MPQVTTPKSAMI
-835 QAHMFSQM
+835 QAHMFPQM
-843 QQPPEIPQAASMRR
+843 QQPPEVPQAASMRR
-857 SSPRPQQMTMHHPQS
+857 SSPRSQQMTMHHPQS

-895 QVLRKQIREIT
+895 QVIRKQIREIT
-906 EHIDE
+906 EHIEE

>member
-105 VIREMTKELHTL
+105 VIREMTKQLHTL
-117 VKESGVE
+117 VQESGVE

-158 KNIQNDN
+158 KNIRNN
-165 ISINGRVE
+165 NVSINGRVE
-173 NGQKTGSATDRNT
+173 NGQKTGSAKDRNT

-195 LEQKDQQTV
+195 LEQKDQQTA

-214 VKAKDASVAIQQ
+214 VKAKDTSVAIQQ

-237 EYTEGKTDHQQ
+237 GYTEGKTDRQQ
-248 TVRQAAEIIER
+248 TARQATEIIER

-286 QQPEKARSTQ
+286 QQSEKARSTQ

-325 TTEEVI
+325 PTEEVI

-341 HLSAPEERVAQPWQD
+341 HLSAPEERVAQPRQN

-366 PQPQAGRSQDM
+366 PQPQAGRLHDM

-384 AQTLMSLQHQTS
+384 AQLLKASQH
-396 SASSTSPAAKAMES
+396 STSPAAKAMES

-421 TDATLMEHLSVPEE
+421 TDAAPMEHLSRPEE

-458 GRSQDIS
+458 GRSQDMS

-487 ISPAAKAMESHP
+487 TSPAAKAMESHLA
-499 VEEEAIRQRTDAAP
+499 EDLILQRTEAAP
-513 MEHLSTPEERVAQ
+513 MEHLSAPEERVAQ

-541 QSQVGRSQDMS
+541 QLQVGRLQDMS

-565 QHNSPSTSPA
+565 QHNSPSSSPE
-575 AKAMES
+575 AKAME
-581 HPVEEEAIRQRTD
+581 
-594 AAPMEHLTA
+594 
-603 PEERVAQ
+603 
-610 PSQDVINQAVQ
+610 
-621 SQSPQPQAGR
+621 
-631 SQDMSQPQA
+631 
-640 RQSQDMSQPQI
+640 
-651 WTAQTLMSL
+651 
-660 QHQTSSASST
+660 
-670 SPAAKAM
+670 
-677 ESHPV
+677 
-682 EEEAIRQRTDAASM
+682 
-696 EHLTIPESDTKGQ
+696 
-709 STKGQATENRQPH
+709 
-722 VWTAQTLLSLQ
+722 
-733 HTPPSVS
+733 
-740 PATKAMKS
+740 S
-748 HSAEEATRQRT
+748 HSAEEATQQRT
-759 KMASME
+759 EMVSME
-765 HLTIPE
+765 HLT
-771 NNTETQKNDVFRAEQ
+771 
-786 VQRFTPVQMLPQQS
+786 
-800 DMSQSM
+800 M
-806 PPAPTQVMSQAP
+806 PPAMSP
-818 PSTQV
+818 PPIQV
-823 MPQATTPKQAMI
+823 MPQVTTPKPAMI
-835 QAHMFSQM
+835 QAHMFPQM
-843 QQPPEIPQAASMRR
+843 QQPPEVPQAASMRR
-857 SSPRPQQMTMHHPQS
+857 SSPRLQQRTMHHPQS

-895 QVLRKQIREIT
+895 QVIRKQIREIT
-906 EHIDE
+906 EHIEE

>member
-99 PKAEDR
+99 PEAEDR

-165 ISINGRVE
+165 ISINGRME
-173 NGQKTGSATDRNT
+173 NGQKTGSAEDRNT

-237 EYTEGKTDHQQ
+237 GYTEGKTDRQQ

-259 FARRGQTERRLSEW
+259 FARQGQTERRLSEW

-286 QQPEKARSTQ
+286 QQSEKARSTQ

-310 SQHLTYPAAKAMENH
+310 SKHPVSPAAKAMESH
-325 TTEEVI
+325 PVEEEAI
-331 RQKPDMAPME
+331 RQRTDAAPME
-341 HLSAPEERVAQPWQD
+341 HLSRPEERVAQPSQE
-356 VINQAVQSQS
+356 VVNQAVQNQS

-396 SASSTSPAAKAMES
+396 S
-410 HPVEEEAIRQR
+410 I
-421 TDATLMEHLSVPEE
+421 
-435 RVAQPS
+435 
-441 QEVINQAVQ
+441 
-450 SQSPQPQV
+450 
-458 GRSQDIS
+458 
-465 QPQIWTAQTLMSLQH
+465 
-480 QTSSISS
+480 
-487 ISPAAKAMESHP
+487 
-499 VEEEAIRQRTDAAP
+499 
-513 MEHLSTPEERVAQ
+513 
-526 PSQKVV
+526 
-532 NQAVQSQSP
+532 
-541 QSQVGRSQDMS
+541 
-552 QPQVWTTQTLLSL
+552 
-565 QHNSPSTSPA
+565 
-575 AKAMES
+575 
-581 HPVEEEAIRQRTD
+581 
-594 AAPMEHLTA
+594 
-603 PEERVAQ
+603 
-610 PSQDVINQAVQ
+610 
-621 SQSPQPQAGR
+621 
-631 SQDMSQPQA
+631 
-640 RQSQDMSQPQI
+640 
-651 WTAQTLMSL
+651 
-660 QHQTSSASST
+660 SST

-696 EHLTIPESDTKGQ
+696 EHLTASEERVAQPSQAVINQAVQ
-709 STKGQATENRQPH
+709 SQSPQPQGGRSQDMSQPQ
-722 VWTAQTLLSLQ
+722 VWTTQTLMSLQHPTSSTFPAAKAMESHLAEDLILQRTEAAPMEHLSAPEERVAQPSQKVVNQAVQSHSPQSQVGRLQDMSQPQVWPTQTLLSLQ
-733 HTPPSVS
+733 HNSPSSS
-740 PATKAMKS
+740 PEAKAMES
-748 HSAEEATRQRT
+748 HSAEEATPQRT
-759 KMASME
+759 EMASME
-765 HLTIPE
+765 HLTMPE
-771 NNTETQKNDVFRAEQ
+771 SNTETQKNDVFRAEQ
-786 VQRFTPVQMLPQQS
+786 VQRFTPVQMLPQQIS
-800 DMSQSM
+800 DMVQTM
-806 PPAPTQVMSQAP
+806 
-818 PSTQV
+818 PST
-823 MPQATTPKQAMI
+823 
-835 QAHMFSQM
+835 HMFPQM

-895 QVLRKQIREIT
+895 QVIRKQIREIT
-906 EHIDE
+906 EHIEE

>member
-9 SQNIIAMHTGS
+9 SQNIIAMHIGS
-20 AGAFDP
+20 TGAFDP

-173 NGQKTGSATDRNT
+173 NGQKTGSAKDRNT

-214 VKAKDASVAIQQ
+214 VKAKDASVAIRQ

-237 EYTEGKTDHQQ
+237 EYTEGKTDRQQ

-286 QQPEKARSTQ
+286 QQSEKTRSTQ
-296 LLQWMELAAHSLQP
+296 LLQWMEMAAHSLQP
-310 SQHLTYPAAKAMENH
+310 SQHP
-325 TTEEVI
+325 
-331 RQKPDMAPME
+331 
-341 HLSAPEERVAQPWQD
+341 
-356 VINQAVQSQS
+356 
-366 PQPQAGRSQDM
+366 
-377 SQPQIWT
+377 
-384 AQTLMSLQHQTS
+384 
-396 SASSTSPAAKAMES
+396 TSPAAKAMES

-421 TDATLMEHLSVPEE
+421 TDATLMEHLSAPEE

-441 QEVINQAVQ
+441 QAVINQAVQ
-450 SQSPQPQV
+450 SQSPQPQA
-458 GRSQDIS
+458 GRSQDMS
-465 QPQIWTAQTLMSLQH
+465 QPQVWTTQTLMSLQH

-487 ISPAAKAMESHP
+487 TSPAAKAMESHP
-499 VEEEAIRQRTDAAP
+499 IEEEAIRQRADAAP
-513 MEHLSTPEERVAQ
+513 MEHLTAPEERVAQPSQKVVNQAVQNQSPQPQAGRSQDMSQPQVWTTQTLMSLQHPTSSTSPAAKAMESHLAEDLILQRTEAAPMEHLSAPEERVAQ

-541 QSQVGRSQDMS
+541 QSQVGRLQDMS

-565 QHNSPSTSPA
+565 QHNSPSSSPE
-575 AKAMES
+575 AKAME
-581 HPVEEEAIRQRTD
+581 
-594 AAPMEHLTA
+594 
-603 PEERVAQ
+603 
-610 PSQDVINQAVQ
+610 
-621 SQSPQPQAGR
+621 
-631 SQDMSQPQA
+631 
-640 RQSQDMSQPQI
+640 
-651 WTAQTLMSL
+651 
-660 QHQTSSASST
+660 
-670 SPAAKAM
+670 
-677 ESHPV
+677 
-682 EEEAIRQRTDAASM
+682 
-696 EHLTIPESDTKGQ
+696 
-709 STKGQATENRQPH
+709 
-722 VWTAQTLLSLQ
+722 
-733 HTPPSVS
+733 
-740 PATKAMKS
+740 S
-748 HSAEEATRQRT
+748 HSAEEATQQRT
-759 KMASME
+759 EMASME
-765 HLTIPE
+765 HLT
-771 NNTETQKNDVFRAEQ
+771 
-786 VQRFTPVQMLPQQS
+786 
-800 DMSQSM
+800 M
-806 PPAPTQVMSQAP
+806 PPAMS
-818 PSTQV
+818 PSPTQV
-823 MPQATTPKQAMI
+823 MPQVTTPKPAMI
-835 QAHMFSQM
+835 QAHMFPQM
-843 QQPPEIPQAASMRR
+843 QQPPEVPQAASMRR
-857 SSPRPQQMTMHHPQS
+857 SSPRSQQRTMHHPQS

-895 QVLRKQIREIT
+895 QVIRKQIREIT
-906 EHIDE
+906 EHIEE

>member
-165 ISINGRVE
+165 VSINGRVE
-173 NGQKTGSATDRNT
+173 NGQKTGSAKDRNT

-214 VKAKDASVAIQQ
+214 VKTKDASVAIQQ

-237 EYTEGKTDHQQ
+237 GYTEGKTDRQQ

-286 QQPEKARSTQ
+286 QQSEKARSTQ

-310 SQHLTYPAAKAMENH
+310 SQHPTSPAAKAMENH
-325 TTEEVI
+325 TKEEVI
-331 RQKPDMAPME
+331 RQKADMAPME
-341 HLSAPEERVAQPWQD
+341 HLSAPEERVAQPSQA
-356 VINQAVQSQS
+356 VINQAVQNQSPQPQGGQLQDMSQPQIWTAQLLKASQHSTSPAAKAMESHPVEEEAIRQRTDAAPMEHLSRPEERVAQPSQEVVNQAVQNQS

-396 SASSTSPAAKAMES
+396 S
-410 HPVEEEAIRQR
+410 I
-421 TDATLMEHLSVPEE
+421 
-435 RVAQPS
+435 
-441 QEVINQAVQ
+441 
-450 SQSPQPQV
+450 
-458 GRSQDIS
+458 
-465 QPQIWTAQTLMSLQH
+465 
-480 QTSSISS
+480 
-487 ISPAAKAMESHP
+487 
-499 VEEEAIRQRTDAAP
+499 
-513 MEHLSTPEERVAQ
+513 
-526 PSQKVV
+526 
-532 NQAVQSQSP
+532 
-541 QSQVGRSQDMS
+541 
-552 QPQVWTTQTLLSL
+552 
-565 QHNSPSTSPA
+565 
-575 AKAMES
+575 
-581 HPVEEEAIRQRTD
+581 
-594 AAPMEHLTA
+594 
-603 PEERVAQ
+603 
-610 PSQDVINQAVQ
+610 
-621 SQSPQPQAGR
+621 
-631 SQDMSQPQA
+631 
-640 RQSQDMSQPQI
+640 
-651 WTAQTLMSL
+651 
-660 QHQTSSASST
+660 SST

-765 HLTIPE
+765 HLTMPE
-771 NNTETQKNDVFRAEQ
+771 NNTETQKDDVFRAEQ

-806 PPAPTQVMSQAP
+806 SPPPI
-818 PSTQV
+818 QV
-823 MPQATTPKQAMI
+823 MPQVTTPKPAMI
-835 QAHMFSQM
+835 QAHMFPQM

-857 SSPRPQQMTMHHPQS
+857 SGPRPQQMTMHHPQS

-895 QVLRKQIREIT
+895 QVIRKQIREIT
-906 EHIDE
+906 EHIEE

>member
-1 MQNRFEQF
+1 
-9 SQNIIAMHTGS
+9 MHTGS

-173 NGQKTGSATDRNT
+173 NGQKTGSAKDRNT

-214 VKAKDASVAIQQ
+214 VKTKDASVAIQQ

-237 EYTEGKTDHQQ
+237 GYTEGKKDRQQ

-286 QQPEKARSTQ
+286 QQSEKARSTQ
-296 LLQWMELAAHSLQP
+296 LLRWMELAAHSLQP
-310 SQHLTYPAAKAMENH
+310 SQHPTSPAAKAMENH
-325 TTEEVI
+325 TKEEVI
-331 RQKPDMAPME
+331 RQKADMAPME
-341 HLSAPEERVAQPWQD
+341 HLSAPEERVAQPSQE

-377 SQPQIWT
+377 SQPQVWT
-384 AQTLMSLQHQTS
+384 TQTLMSLQHQTS
-396 SASSTSPAAKAMES
+396 SISSTSPAAKAMESQPVEEEAIRQRADVAPMEHLSAPEERVAQPSQAVINQAVQSQSPQPQAGRSQDMSQPQVWTTQTLMSLQHQTSSISSTSPAAKAMES

-421 TDATLMEHLSVPEE
+421 ADAAPMEHLTAPEE

-441 QEVINQAVQ
+441 QKVVNQAVQ
-450 SQSPQPQV
+450 NQSPQPQA
-458 GRSQDIS
+458 GRSQDMS
-465 QPQIWTAQTLMSLQH
+465 QPQTWTTQTIMSLQH
-480 QTSSISS
+480 PTSST
-487 ISPAAKAMESHP
+487 SPAAKAMESHLA
-499 VEEEAIRQRTDAAP
+499 EDLILQRTEAAP
-513 MEHLSTPEERVAQ
+513 MEHLSAPEERVAQ

-541 QSQVGRSQDMS
+541 QSQVGRLQDMS

-565 QHNSPSTSPA
+565 QHNSPSSSPE
-575 AKAMES
+575 AKAME
-581 HPVEEEAIRQRTD
+581 
-594 AAPMEHLTA
+594 
-603 PEERVAQ
+603 
-610 PSQDVINQAVQ
+610 
-621 SQSPQPQAGR
+621 
-631 SQDMSQPQA
+631 
-640 RQSQDMSQPQI
+640 
-651 WTAQTLMSL
+651 
-660 QHQTSSASST
+660 
-670 SPAAKAM
+670 
-677 ESHPV
+677 
-682 EEEAIRQRTDAASM
+682 
-696 EHLTIPESDTKGQ
+696 
-709 STKGQATENRQPH
+709 
-722 VWTAQTLLSLQ
+722 
-733 HTPPSVS
+733 
-740 PATKAMKS
+740 S
-748 HSAEEATRQRT
+748 HSAEEATQQRT
-759 KMASME
+759 EMASME
-765 HLTIPE
+765 HLT
-771 NNTETQKNDVFRAEQ
+771 
-786 VQRFTPVQMLPQQS
+786 
-800 DMSQSM
+800 M
-806 PPAPTQVMSQAP
+806 PPAMSP
-818 PSTQV
+818 PPTQV
-823 MPQATTPKQAMI
+823 MPQVTTPKPAMI
-835 QAHMFSQM
+835 QAHMFPQM
-843 QQPPEIPQAASMRR
+843 QQPPEVPQAASMRR
-857 SSPRPQQMTMHHPQS
+857 SSPRSQQMTMHHPQS

-895 QVLRKQIREIT
+895 QVIRKQIREIT
-906 EHIDE
+906 EHIEE

>member
-1 MQNRFEQF
+1 
-9 SQNIIAMHTGS
+9 MHTGS

-173 NGQKTGSATDRNT
+173 NGQKTGSAKDRNT

-214 VKAKDASVAIQQ
+214 VKTKDASVAIQQ

-237 EYTEGKTDHQQ
+237 EYTDGKTDRQQ

-259 FARRGQTERRLSEW
+259 L
-273 ITADPSISQPRKV
+273 
-286 QQPEKARSTQ
+286 QQSEKARSTQ

-310 SQHLTYPAAKAMENH
+310 SQYPTSPAAKAMENH
-325 TTEEVI
+325 TKEEVI
-331 RQKPDMAPME
+331 RQKADMAPMEHLSMQQPKTFQVEQQVSSQPTKEAIRQRTDATPMEHLSAPEEHVEQPSQAVINQAVQSHSPQPQAGRSQDMSQPQVWTTQTLMSLQHQTSSISSTSPAAKAMESHPAEDLILQRTDVAPMEHLPASEERVAQPSQAVIDQAVQSHSPQPQAGQSQDMSQPQVWTTQTLMSLQHQTSSISSTSPVTKAMESHPVEEEAIRQRADAAPMEHLTASEERVAQPSQKVVNQAVQNQSPQPQAGRSQDMSQPQTWTTQTMMSLQHPTSSTSPAAKAMESHLAEDLILQRTEAAPME
-341 HLSAPEERVAQPWQD
+341 HLSAPEERVAQPSQK

-377 SQPQIWT
+377 SQPQ
-384 AQTLMSLQHQTS
+384 
-396 SASSTSPAAKAMES
+396 
-410 HPVEEEAIRQR
+410 
-421 TDATLMEHLSVPEE
+421 
-435 RVAQPS
+435 
-441 QEVINQAVQ
+441 
-450 SQSPQPQV
+450 
-458 GRSQDIS
+458 
-465 QPQIWTAQTLMSLQH
+465 
-480 QTSSISS
+480 
-487 ISPAAKAMESHP
+487 
-499 VEEEAIRQRTDAAP
+499 
-513 MEHLSTPEERVAQ
+513 
-526 PSQKVV
+526 
-532 NQAVQSQSP
+532 
-541 QSQVGRSQDMS
+541 
-552 QPQVWTTQTLLSL
+552 VWTTQTLLSL
-565 QHNSPSTSPA
+565 QHNSHSSSPE
-575 AKAMES
+575 AKAME
-581 HPVEEEAIRQRTD
+581 
-594 AAPMEHLTA
+594 
-603 PEERVAQ
+603 
-610 PSQDVINQAVQ
+610 
-621 SQSPQPQAGR
+621 
-631 SQDMSQPQA
+631 
-640 RQSQDMSQPQI
+640 
-651 WTAQTLMSL
+651 
-660 QHQTSSASST
+660 
-670 SPAAKAM
+670 
-677 ESHPV
+677 
-682 EEEAIRQRTDAASM
+682 
-696 EHLTIPESDTKGQ
+696 
-709 STKGQATENRQPH
+709 
-722 VWTAQTLLSLQ
+722 
-733 HTPPSVS
+733 
-740 PATKAMKS
+740 S
-748 HSAEEATRQRT
+748 HSAEEATQQRT
-759 KMASME
+759 EMASME
-765 HLTIPE
+765 HLT
-771 NNTETQKNDVFRAEQ
+771 
-786 VQRFTPVQMLPQQS
+786 
-800 DMSQSM
+800 M
-806 PPAPTQVMSQAP
+806 PPAMS
-818 PSTQV
+818 PSPTQV
-823 MPQATTPKQAMI
+823 MPQVTTPKPAMI
-835 QAHMFSQM
+835 QAHMFPQM
-843 QQPPEIPQAASMRR
+843 QQPPEVPQAASMRR
-857 SSPRPQQMTMHHPQS
+857 SSPRLQQRTMHHPQS

-895 QVLRKQIREIT
+895 QVIRKQIREIT
-906 EHIDE
+906 EHIEE

>member
-1 MQNRFEQF
+1 
-9 SQNIIAMHTGS
+9 MHTGS

-99 PKAEDR
+99 PEAEDR

-117 VKESGVE
+117 VQESGVE

-173 NGQKTGSATDRNT
+173 NGQKTGSAEDRNT

-195 LEQKDQQTV
+195 LEQKDQQTA

-214 VKAKDASVAIQQ
+214 VKAKDTSVAIQQ

-237 EYTEGKTDHQQ
+237 EYTEGKTDRQQ
-248 TVRQAAEIIER
+248 TVRQATEIIER
-259 FARRGQTERRLSEW
+259 FARRGQSERRLSEW
-273 ITADPSISQPRKV
+273 FTADPSISQPRKV
-286 QQPEKARSTQ
+286 QQSEKARSTQ

-310 SQHLTYPAAKAMENH
+310 SQHPTSPVAKAMENH
-325 TTEEVI
+325 TKEEVI
-331 RQKPDMAPME
+331 RQKADMAPME
-341 HLSAPEERVAQPWQD
+341 HLTAPEERVTQPSQA

-384 AQTLMSLQHQTS
+384 AQLLKASQH
-396 SASSTSPAAKAMES
+396 STSPAAKAMES
-410 HPVEEEAIRQR
+410 HPVEEEVIRQR
-421 TDATLMEHLSVPEE
+421 TDAAPMEHLSAPEE

-465 QPQIWTAQTLMSLQH
+465 QPQ
-480 QTSSISS
+480 
-487 ISPAAKAMESHP
+487 
-499 VEEEAIRQRTDAAP
+499 
-513 MEHLSTPEERVAQ
+513 
-526 PSQKVV
+526 
-532 NQAVQSQSP
+532 
-541 QSQVGRSQDMS
+541 
-552 QPQVWTTQTLLSL
+552 
-565 QHNSPSTSPA
+565 
-575 AKAMES
+575 
-581 HPVEEEAIRQRTD
+581 
-594 AAPMEHLTA
+594 
-603 PEERVAQ
+603 
-610 PSQDVINQAVQ
+610 
-621 SQSPQPQAGR
+621 AGR
-631 SQDMSQPQA
+631 
-640 RQSQDMSQPQI
+640 SQDMSQPQI

-660 QHQTSSASST
+660 QHQTSSISST

-696 EHLTIPESDTKGQ
+696 EHLIAPEERVAQPSQKVVNQAVQNQ
-709 STKGQATENRQPH
+709 SPQPQAGRSQDMSQPQTWTTQTMMSLQHPTSFTSPAAKAMESHLAEDLILQRTEAAPMEHLSAPEERVAQPSQKVVNQAVQSQSPQSQVGRLQDMSQPQ
-722 VWTAQTLLSLQ
+722 VWTTQTLLSLQ
-733 HTPPSVS
+733 HNS
-740 PATKAMKS
+740 PFSSPEAKAMES
-748 HSAEEATRQRT
+748 HSAEEATQQRT
-759 KMASME
+759 EMASME
-765 HLTIPE
+765 HLT
-771 NNTETQKNDVFRAEQ
+771 
-786 VQRFTPVQMLPQQS
+786 
-800 DMSQSM
+800 M
-806 PPAPTQVMSQAP
+806 PPAMSP
-818 PSTQV
+818 PPTQV
-823 MPQATTPKQAMI
+823 MPQVTIPKPAMI
-835 QAHMFSQM
+835 QAHMFPQM
-843 QQPPEIPQAASMRR
+843 QQPPEVPQAASMRR
-857 SSPRPQQMTMHHPQS
+857 SSPRLQQRTMHHPQS

-895 QVLRKQIREIT
+895 QVIRKQIREIT
-906 EHIDE
+906 EHIEE

>member
-173 NGQKTGSATDRNT
+173 NGQKTGSAKDRNT

-214 VKAKDASVAIQQ
+214 VKTKDASVAIQQ

-237 EYTEGKTDHQQ
+237 GYTEGKTDRQQ

-286 QQPEKARSTQ
+286 QQSEKARSTQ
-296 LLQWMELAAHSLQP
+296 LLQWMEMAAHSLQP
-310 SQHLTYPAAKAMENH
+310 SQHPTSPAAKAMENH
-325 TTEEVI
+325 TKEEVI
-331 RQKPDMAPME
+331 RQKADMAPME
-341 HLSAPEERVAQPWQD
+341 HLTAPEERVVQPSQA
-356 VINQAVQSQS
+356 VINQAVQSHS

-377 SQPQIWT
+377 SQPQVWT
-384 AQTLMSLQHQTS
+384 TQTLMSLQHQTS
-396 SASSTSPAAKAMES
+396 SISSASPAAKAMES

-421 TDATLMEHLSVPEE
+421 ADV
-435 RVAQPS
+435 
-441 QEVINQAVQ
+441 
-450 SQSPQPQV
+450 
-458 GRSQDIS
+458 
-465 QPQIWTAQTLMSLQH
+465 
-480 QTSSISS
+480 
-487 ISPAAKAMESHP
+487 
-499 VEEEAIRQRTDAAP
+499 AP
-513 MEHLSTPEERVAQ
+513 MEHLTAPEERVAQ

-541 QSQVGRSQDMS
+541 QSQVGRLQDMS

-565 QHNSPSTSPA
+565 QHNSPSSSPE
-575 AKAMES
+575 AKVME
-581 HPVEEEAIRQRTD
+581 
-594 AAPMEHLTA
+594 
-603 PEERVAQ
+603 
-610 PSQDVINQAVQ
+610 
-621 SQSPQPQAGR
+621 
-631 SQDMSQPQA
+631 
-640 RQSQDMSQPQI
+640 
-651 WTAQTLMSL
+651 
-660 QHQTSSASST
+660 
-670 SPAAKAM
+670 
-677 ESHPV
+677 
-682 EEEAIRQRTDAASM
+682 
-696 EHLTIPESDTKGQ
+696 
-709 STKGQATENRQPH
+709 
-722 VWTAQTLLSLQ
+722 
-733 HTPPSVS
+733 
-740 PATKAMKS
+740 S
-748 HSAEEATRQRT
+748 HSAEEATQQRT
-759 KMASME
+759 EMASME
-765 HLTIPE
+765 HLTMPS
-771 NNTETQKNDVFRAEQ
+771 A
-786 VQRFTPVQMLPQQS
+786 
-800 DMSQSM
+800 MS
-806 PPAPTQVMSQAP
+806 PPPTQV
-818 PSTQV
+818 
-823 MPQATTPKQAMI
+823 TTPKPAMI
-835 QAHMFSQM
+835 QAHMFPQM
-843 QQPPEIPQAASMRR
+843 QQPPEVPQAASMRR
-857 SSPRPQQMTMHHPQS
+857 SSPRLQQRTMHHPQS

-895 QVLRKQIREIT
+895 QVIRKQIREIT
-906 EHIDE
+906 EHIEE

>member
-124 QLRVLEKEAKEEQ
+124 QLRILEKEAKEEQ

-214 VKAKDASVAIQQ
+214 VKTKDASVAIQQ

-237 EYTEGKTDHQQ
+237 GYTEGKTDRQQ

-286 QQPEKARSTQ
+286 QQSEKARSTQ

-310 SQHLTYPAAKAMENH
+310 SKHPVSPVAKAMESH
-325 TTEEVI
+325 PVEEEAI
-331 RQKPDMAPME
+331 RQRTDAAPME
-341 HLSAPEERVAQPWQD
+341 HLSAPEERVTQPSQE
-356 VINQAVQSQS
+356 VINHAVQSQS

-396 SASSTSPAAKAMES
+396 SISSTSPAAKAMES

-421 TDATLMEHLSVPEE
+421 ADAAPMEHLSAPEE

-441 QEVINQAVQ
+441 QKIANQAVQ
-450 SQSPQPQV
+450 NQSPQPQV
-458 GRSQDIS
+458 GRSQDMS
-465 QPQIWTAQTLMSLQH
+465 QPQVWTTQTLMSLQH
-480 QTSSISS
+480 PTSST
-487 ISPAAKAMESHP
+487 SPAAKAMESHLA
-499 VEEEAIRQRTDAAP
+499 EDLILQRTEAAP
-513 MEHLSTPEERVAQ
+513 MEHLTAPEERVAQ

-541 QSQVGRSQDMS
+541 QSRVGRLQDMS

-581 HPVEEEAIRQRTD
+581 H
-594 AAPMEHLTA
+594 
-603 PEERVAQ
+603 
-610 PSQDVINQAVQ
+610 
-621 SQSPQPQAGR
+621 
-631 SQDMSQPQA
+631 
-640 RQSQDMSQPQI
+640 
-651 WTAQTLMSL
+651 
-660 QHQTSSASST
+660 
-670 SPAAKAM
+670 
-677 ESHPV
+677 
-682 EEEAIRQRTDAASM
+682 
-696 EHLTIPESDTKGQ
+696 
-709 STKGQATENRQPH
+709 
-722 VWTAQTLLSLQ
+722 
-733 HTPPSVS
+733 
-740 PATKAMKS
+740 
-748 HSAEEATRQRT
+748 SAEEATQQRT
-759 KMASME
+759 EMASME
-765 HLTIPE
+765 HLTMPE
-771 NNTETQKNDVFRAEQ
+771 NNTETQKDDVFRVEQ

-806 PPAPTQVMSQAP
+806 PPTAPTQVMP
-818 PSTQV
+818 QV
-823 MPQATTPKQAMI
+823 TIPKPAMI

-857 SSPRPQQMTMHHPQS
+857 SSPRSQQRTMHHPQS

-895 QVLRKQIREIT
+895 QVIRKQIREIT
-906 EHIDE
+906 EHIEE

>member
-1 MQNRFEQF
+1 
-9 SQNIIAMHTGS
+9 MHTGS

-173 NGQKTGSATDRNT
+173 NGQKTGSAEDQNT

-214 VKAKDASVAIQQ
+214 VKTKDASVAIQQ

-237 EYTEGKTDHQQ
+237 GYTEGKTDRQQ

-286 QQPEKARSTQ
+286 HQSEKARSTQ

-310 SQHLTYPAAKAMENH
+310 SQHPTSPAAKAMENH
-325 TTEEVI
+325 TKEEVI
-331 RQKPDMAPME
+331 RQKADMAPME
-341 HLSAPEERVAQPWQD
+341 HLSVPEERVVQPSQA
-356 VINQAVQSQS
+356 VIDQAVQSHS
-366 PQPQAGRSQDM
+366 PQPQAGQSQDM
-377 SQPQIWT
+377 SQPQVWT
-384 AQTLMSLQHQTS
+384 TQTLMSLQHQTS
-396 SASSTSPAAKAMES
+396 SISSTSPAAKAMES

-421 TDATLMEHLSVPEE
+421 ADAAAMEHLTAPEE

-441 QEVINQAVQ
+441 QAVINQAVQ
-450 SQSPQPQV
+450 NQSSQLQAGRLQDMSQPQV
-458 GRSQDIS
+458 
-465 QPQIWTAQTLMSLQH
+465 WTTQTLMSLQH

-487 ISPAAKAMESHP
+487 TSPAAKAMESHP
-499 VEEEAIRQRTDAAP
+499 VEEEAIRQRADAAA
-513 MEHLSTPEERVAQ
+513 MEHLTAPEERVAQ
-526 PSQKVV
+526 PPQKVV

-541 QSQVGRSQDMS
+541 QSQVGRLQDMS

-565 QHNSPSTSPA
+565 QHNSPSASPE
-575 AKAMES
+575 AKAME
-581 HPVEEEAIRQRTD
+581 
-594 AAPMEHLTA
+594 
-603 PEERVAQ
+603 
-610 PSQDVINQAVQ
+610 
-621 SQSPQPQAGR
+621 
-631 SQDMSQPQA
+631 
-640 RQSQDMSQPQI
+640 
-651 WTAQTLMSL
+651 
-660 QHQTSSASST
+660 
-670 SPAAKAM
+670 
-677 ESHPV
+677 
-682 EEEAIRQRTDAASM
+682 
-696 EHLTIPESDTKGQ
+696 
-709 STKGQATENRQPH
+709 
-722 VWTAQTLLSLQ
+722 
-733 HTPPSVS
+733 
-740 PATKAMKS
+740 S
-748 HSAEEATRQRT
+748 HSAEEATQQRT
-759 KMASME
+759 EMASME
-765 HLTIPE
+765 HLT
-771 NNTETQKNDVFRAEQ
+771 
-786 VQRFTPVQMLPQQS
+786 
-800 DMSQSM
+800 M
-806 PPAPTQVMSQAP
+806 PPAMSPPPTR
-818 PSTQV
+818 V
-823 MPQATTPKQAMI
+823 MPQVTTPKPAMI
-835 QAHMFSQM
+835 QAHMFPQM
-843 QQPPEIPQAASMRR
+843 QQPPEVPQAASMRR
-857 SSPRPQQMTMHHPQS
+857 SSPRLQQRTMHHPQS

-895 QVLRKQIREIT
+895 QVIRKQIREIT
-906 EHIDE
+906 EHIEE

>member
-1 MQNRFEQF
+1 
-9 SQNIIAMHTGS
+9 MHTGS

-148 NSSVYVNVQA
+148 NSSVYENVQA

-173 NGQKTGSATDRNT
+173 NGQKTGSAKDRNT

-204 KNLTE
+204 RNLTE

-214 VKAKDASVAIQQ
+214 VKTKDASVAIQQ

-237 EYTEGKTDHQQ
+237 GYTEGKTDRQQ

-286 QQPEKARSTQ
+286 QQSEKARSTK

-310 SQHLTYPAAKAMENH
+310 SQHPTSPVAKAMENH
-325 TTEEVI
+325 PTEEVI

-341 HLSAPEERVAQPWQD
+341 HLSAPEERVAQPSQA
-356 VINQAVQSQS
+356 VINQAVQNQSPQPQGGQLQDMSQPQIWTAQLLKASQHSTSPAAKAMESHPIEEEAIRQRADAAPMEHLTAPEERVAQPSQKVVNQAVQNQS

-377 SQPQIWT
+377 SQPQVWT
-384 AQTLMSLQHQTS
+384 TQTLMSLQHPT
-396 SASSTSPAAKAMES
+396 SSTSPAAKAMES
-410 HPVEEEAIRQR
+410 HLAEDLILQR
-421 TDATLMEHLSVPEE
+421 TE
-435 RVAQPS
+435 
-441 QEVINQAVQ
+441 
-450 SQSPQPQV
+450 
-458 GRSQDIS
+458 
-465 QPQIWTAQTLMSLQH
+465 
-480 QTSSISS
+480 
-487 ISPAAKAMESHP
+487 
-499 VEEEAIRQRTDAAP
+499 AAP
-513 MEHLSTPEERVAQ
+513 MEHLSAPEERVAQ

-541 QSQVGRSQDMS
+541 QSQVGRLQDMS

-565 QHNSPSTSPA
+565 QHNSPSSSPE
-575 AKAMES
+575 AKAME
-581 HPVEEEAIRQRTD
+581 
-594 AAPMEHLTA
+594 
-603 PEERVAQ
+603 
-610 PSQDVINQAVQ
+610 
-621 SQSPQPQAGR
+621 
-631 SQDMSQPQA
+631 
-640 RQSQDMSQPQI
+640 
-651 WTAQTLMSL
+651 
-660 QHQTSSASST
+660 
-670 SPAAKAM
+670 
-677 ESHPV
+677 
-682 EEEAIRQRTDAASM
+682 
-696 EHLTIPESDTKGQ
+696 
-709 STKGQATENRQPH
+709 
-722 VWTAQTLLSLQ
+722 
-733 HTPPSVS
+733 
-740 PATKAMKS
+740 S
-748 HSAEEATRQRT
+748 HSAEEATQQRT
-759 KMASME
+759 EMASME
-765 HLTIPE
+765 HLT
-771 NNTETQKNDVFRAEQ
+771 
-786 VQRFTPVQMLPQQS
+786 
-800 DMSQSM
+800 M
-806 PPAPTQVMSQAP
+806 PPAMS
-818 PSTQV
+818 PSPTQV
-823 MPQATTPKQAMI
+823 MPQVTTPKPAMI
-835 QAHMFSQM
+835 QAHMFPQM
-843 QQPPEIPQAASMRR
+843 QQPPEVPQAASMRR
-857 SSPRPQQMTMHHPQS
+857 SSPRSQQRTMHHPQS

-895 QVLRKQIREIT
+895 QVIRKQIREIT
-906 EHIDE
+906 EHIEE

>member
-99 PKAEDR
+99 PEAEDR

-173 NGQKTGSATDRNT
+173 NGQKTGSAKDRNT

-214 VKAKDASVAIQQ
+214 VKTKDASVAIQQ

-237 EYTEGKTDHQQ
+237 GYTEGKTDRQQ
-248 TVRQAAEIIER
+248 TVRQAVEIIER
-259 FARRGQTERRLSEW
+259 FARRGQSERRLSEW

-286 QQPEKARSTQ
+286 QQSEKARSTQ

-325 TTEEVI
+325 PTEEVI

-341 HLSAPEERVAQPWQD
+341 HLSAPEERVAQPRQN

-366 PQPQAGRSQDM
+366 PQPQAGRLHDM

-384 AQTLMSLQHQTS
+384 AQLLKASQH
-396 SASSTSPAAKAMES
+396 STSPAAKAMES

-421 TDATLMEHLSVPEE
+421 TDAAPMEHLSRPEE

-458 GRSQDIS
+458 GRSQDMS

-480 QTSSISS
+480 QTSSI
-487 ISPAAKAMESHP
+487 
-499 VEEEAIRQRTDAAP
+499 
-513 MEHLSTPEERVAQ
+513 
-526 PSQKVV
+526 
-532 NQAVQSQSP
+532 
-541 QSQVGRSQDMS
+541 
-552 QPQVWTTQTLLSL
+552 
-565 QHNSPSTSPA
+565 
-575 AKAMES
+575 
-581 HPVEEEAIRQRTD
+581 
-594 AAPMEHLTA
+594 
-603 PEERVAQ
+603 
-610 PSQDVINQAVQ
+610 
-621 SQSPQPQAGR
+621 
-631 SQDMSQPQA
+631 
-640 RQSQDMSQPQI
+640 
-651 WTAQTLMSL
+651 
-660 QHQTSSASST
+660 SST

-733 HTPPSVS
+733 HTPHSVS

-765 HLTIPE
+765 HLTMPE
-771 NNTETQKNDVFRAEQ
+771 NNTETQKDDVFRVEQ

-806 PPAPTQVMSQAP
+806 S
-818 PSTQV
+818 PSPTQV
-823 MPQATTPKQAMI
+823 MPQVTTPKPAMI
-835 QAHMFSQM
+835 QAHMFPQM
-843 QQPPEIPQAASMRR
+843 QQPPEVPQAASMRR
-857 SSPRPQQMTMHHPQS
+857 SSPRLQQRTMHHPQS

-895 QVLRKQIREIT
+895 QVIRKQIREIT
-906 EHIDE
+906 EHIEE

>member
-173 NGQKTGSATDRNT
+173 NGQKTGSAKDRNT

-214 VKAKDASVAIQQ
+214 VKTKDASVAIQQ

-237 EYTEGKTDHQQ
+237 GYTEGKTDRQQ

-286 QQPEKARSTQ
+286 QQSEKARSTQ

-310 SQHLTYPAAKAMENH
+310 SQHPTSPAAKAMESH
-325 TTEEVI
+325 PVEEEAI
-331 RQKPDMAPME
+331 RQRADVAPME
-341 HLSAPEERVAQPWQD
+341 YLSAPEERVAQPSQA

-377 SQPQIWT
+377 SQPQVWT
-384 AQTLMSLQHQTS
+384 TQTLMSLQHPT
-396 SASSTSPAAKAMES
+396 SSTSPAAKAMES
-410 HPVEEEAIRQR
+410 HLAEDLILQR
-421 TDATLMEHLSVPEE
+421 TE
-435 RVAQPS
+435 
-441 QEVINQAVQ
+441 
-450 SQSPQPQV
+450 
-458 GRSQDIS
+458 
-465 QPQIWTAQTLMSLQH
+465 
-480 QTSSISS
+480 
-487 ISPAAKAMESHP
+487 
-499 VEEEAIRQRTDAAP
+499 AAP
-513 MEHLSTPEERVAQ
+513 MEHLSAPEERVAQ

-541 QSQVGRSQDMS
+541 QSQVGRLQDMS

-565 QHNSPSTSPA
+565 QHNSPSSSPE
-575 AKAMES
+575 AKAME
-581 HPVEEEAIRQRTD
+581 
-594 AAPMEHLTA
+594 
-603 PEERVAQ
+603 
-610 PSQDVINQAVQ
+610 
-621 SQSPQPQAGR
+621 
-631 SQDMSQPQA
+631 
-640 RQSQDMSQPQI
+640 
-651 WTAQTLMSL
+651 
-660 QHQTSSASST
+660 
-670 SPAAKAM
+670 
-677 ESHPV
+677 
-682 EEEAIRQRTDAASM
+682 
-696 EHLTIPESDTKGQ
+696 
-709 STKGQATENRQPH
+709 
-722 VWTAQTLLSLQ
+722 
-733 HTPPSVS
+733 
-740 PATKAMKS
+740 S
-748 HSAEEATRQRT
+748 HSAEEATQQRT
-759 KMASME
+759 EMASME
-765 HLTIPE
+765 HLT
-771 NNTETQKNDVFRAEQ
+771 
-786 VQRFTPVQMLPQQS
+786 
-800 DMSQSM
+800 M
-806 PPAPTQVMSQAP
+806 PPAMS
-818 PSTQV
+818 PSPTQV
-823 MPQATTPKQAMI
+823 MPQVTTPKPAMI
-835 QAHMFSQM
+835 QAHMFPQM
-843 QQPPEIPQAASMRR
+843 QQPPEVPQAASMRR
-857 SSPRPQQMTMHHPQS
+857 SSPRSQQMTMHHPQS

-895 QVLRKQIREIT
+895 QVIRKQIREIT
-906 EHIDE
+906 EHIEE

>member
-71 TQMFEKQIHKKLYP
+71 TQIFEKQIHKKLYP
-85 QVERQVEKTIRQEL
+85 QVERQVEKMIRQEL
-99 PKAEDR
+99 PEAEDR

-214 VKAKDASVAIQQ
+214 VKTKDASVAIQQ

-237 EYTEGKTDHQQ
+237 EYAEGKTDRQQ

-259 FARRGQTERRLSEW
+259 L
-273 ITADPSISQPRKV
+273 
-286 QQPEKARSTQ
+286 QQSEKARSTQ
-296 LLQWMELAAHSLQP
+296 LLQWMEQP
-310 SQHLTYPAAKAMENH
+310 SQYPTSPAAKTMENHMAEGVIRQKTDMAPMEHLAVPEERVAQPSQAVIDQTVQSQSPQPQAGRSQDMSQSQIWTAQTLMSLQHQTSSISSTSPAAKAMESH
-325 TTEEVI
+325 SAEDLILQRTEA
-331 RQKPDMAPME
+331 APME
-341 HLSAPEERVAQPWQD
+341 HLSAPEERVAQPSQA
-356 VINQAVQSQS
+356 VIDQAVQSQSPQPQVGRSHDMSQPQIWTAQTLMSLQHQTSSTSPATKAMESHPVEEEAIRQRTEAAPMEHLTAPEERVAQPSQAVIDQAVQSQS

-396 SASSTSPAAKAMES
+396 SISSTSPAAKSMES

-421 TDATLMEHLSVPEE
+421 TE
-435 RVAQPS
+435 
-441 QEVINQAVQ
+441 
-450 SQSPQPQV
+450 
-458 GRSQDIS
+458 
-465 QPQIWTAQTLMSLQH
+465 
-480 QTSSISS
+480 
-487 ISPAAKAMESHP
+487 
-499 VEEEAIRQRTDAAP
+499 
-513 MEHLSTPEERVAQ
+513 
-526 PSQKVV
+526 
-532 NQAVQSQSP
+532 
-541 QSQVGRSQDMS
+541 
-552 QPQVWTTQTLLSL
+552 
-565 QHNSPSTSPA
+565 
-575 AKAMES
+575 
-581 HPVEEEAIRQRTD
+581 

-610 PSQDVINQAVQ
+610 PSQKVVNQAVQ
-621 SQSPQPQAGR
+621 NQSPQLQAGR
-631 SQDMSQPQA
+631 SQDMSQPQTWTTQTMMPLQHPTSSTSPA
-640 RQSQDMSQPQI
+640 AKAMESHSAEDLILQRTEAAPMEHLSAPEERVAQPSQAVIDQAVQSQSPQTKTEQPKV

-660 QHQTSSASST
+660 QHQTSSVSST

-677 ESHPV
+677 ESH
-682 EEEAIRQRTDAASM
+682 
-696 EHLTIPESDTKGQ
+696 
-709 STKGQATENRQPH
+709 
-722 VWTAQTLLSLQ
+722 
-733 HTPPSVS
+733 
-740 PATKAMKS
+740 
-748 HSAEEATRQRT
+748 SAEEATRQRT
-759 KMASME
+759 EMASME
-765 HLTIPE
+765 HLTMPE
-771 NNTETQKNDVFRAEQ
+771 IDTETQKNDVFRAEQ
-786 VQRFTPVQMLPQQS
+786 VQRFTPVQMFP
-800 DMSQSM
+800 
-806 PPAPTQVMSQAP
+806 
-818 PSTQV
+818 
-823 MPQATTPKQAMI
+823 
-835 QAHMFSQM
+835 QM
-843 QQPPEIPQAASMRR
+843 QQPPEVPQAASMRR
-857 SSPRPQQMTMHHPQS
+857 SGPRPQQMKMHHPQS
-872 YVMEAAPII
+872 YVMESAPII

-895 QVLRKQIREIT
+895 QVIRKQIREIT

>member
-26 ARMMFPPEEKEASSQ
+26 ARMMFSPEEKETSSQ

-173 NGQKTGSATDRNT
+173 NGQKTGSAEDRNT

-214 VKAKDASVAIQQ
+214 VKTKDASVAIQQ

-237 EYTEGKTDHQQ
+237 GYTEGKTDRQQ

-286 QQPEKARSTQ
+286 QQSEKARSTQ

-310 SQHLTYPAAKAMENH
+310 SQHPTSPAAKAMENH
-325 TTEEVI
+325 TKEEVI
-331 RQKPDMAPME
+331 RQKADMAPMEHLTAPEERVAQPSQAVINQAVQSQSPQPQAGRSQDMSQPQIWTAQTLMSLQHQTSSISSTSPAAKAMESHPVEEEAIRQRTDAAPME
-341 HLSAPEERVAQPWQD
+341 HLSAPEERVTQPSQD

-396 SASSTSPAAKAMES
+396 SISSTSPAAKAMES
-410 HPVEEEAIRQR
+410 HPVEEEA
-421 TDATLMEHLSVPEE
+421 
-435 RVAQPS
+435 
-441 QEVINQAVQ
+441 
-450 SQSPQPQV
+450 
-458 GRSQDIS
+458 
-465 QPQIWTAQTLMSLQH
+465 
-480 QTSSISS
+480 
-487 ISPAAKAMESHP
+487 
-499 VEEEAIRQRTDAAP
+499 
-513 MEHLSTPEERVAQ
+513 
-526 PSQKVV
+526 
-532 NQAVQSQSP
+532 
-541 QSQVGRSQDMS
+541 
-552 QPQVWTTQTLLSL
+552 
-565 QHNSPSTSPA
+565 
-575 AKAMES
+575 
-581 HPVEEEAIRQRTD
+581 
-594 AAPMEHLTA
+594 
-603 PEERVAQ
+603 
-610 PSQDVINQAVQ
+610 
-621 SQSPQPQAGR
+621 
-631 SQDMSQPQA
+631 
-640 RQSQDMSQPQI
+640 
-651 WTAQTLMSL
+651 
-660 QHQTSSASST
+660 
-670 SPAAKAM
+670 
-677 ESHPV
+677 
-682 EEEAIRQRTDAASM
+682 
-696 EHLTIPESDTKGQ
+696 
-709 STKGQATENRQPH
+709 
-722 VWTAQTLLSLQ
+722 
-733 HTPPSVS
+733 
-740 PATKAMKS
+740 
-748 HSAEEATRQRT
+748 TRQRT

-765 HLTIPE
+765 HLTMPE
-771 NNTETQKNDVFRAEQ
+771 NNTETQKDDVFRAEQ

-806 PPAPTQVMSQAP
+806 S
-818 PSTQV
+818 PSPTQV
-823 MPQATTPKQAMI
+823 MPQVTTPKPAMKP
-835 QAHMFSQM
+835 AHMFPQM
-843 QQPPEIPQAASMRR
+843 QQPPEVPQAASMRR
-857 SSPRPQQMTMHHPQS
+857 SSPRSQQMTMHHPQS

-895 QVLRKQIREIT
+895 QVIRKQIREIT
-906 EHIDE
+906 EHIEE